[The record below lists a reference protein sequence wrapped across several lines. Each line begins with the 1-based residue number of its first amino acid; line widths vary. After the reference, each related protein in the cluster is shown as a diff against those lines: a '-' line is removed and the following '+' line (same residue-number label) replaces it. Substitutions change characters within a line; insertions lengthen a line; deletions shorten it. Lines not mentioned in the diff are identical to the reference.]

1 LRQINNA
8 LAVSRH
14 KNRTGGLNFRQM
26 GCFFSRNHTSTAR
39 LSSPKGAPLLC
50 LGGWK
55 CYNTIM
61 VLGAFL
67 FRITAAVA

>member
-8 LAVSRH
+8 LAVLRH
-14 KNRTGGLNFRQM
+14 KNRTGGPNFRQM
-26 GCFFSRNHTSTAR
+26 DCFFSRNHTSTAR

-50 LGGWK
+50 LGAGK
-55 CYNTIM
+55 CYETTMIFR
-61 VLGAFL
+61 VFL